1 MSGLLKKI
9 FREIWLQTL
18 LIGLAFAVI
27 LGILSYVLPDVEKK
41 FPTFIKILSPS
52 TMKFMSGLLGV
63 DDLAP
68 QAIRAFLWVHPVV
81 LALLWAHE
89 IILSTR
95 FPAGEIDGLPS
106 DSELPLGDIVIFA
119 AVVKDEAADQGKS
132 LLDHWAHMTVHGTLH
147 LLGFNHLQ
155 EDDAAAMESL
165 EIQILGDHGIANPY
179 GESPQET

>member
-1 MSGLLKKI
+1 MTVHVDVQFAIEDTSLPKSQDVATWVSRATTAAGYTEETEISVRVVDPGEMQQLNKT
-9 FREIWLQTL
+9 FRDQDKPTN
-18 LIGLAFAVI
+18 V
-27 LGILSYVLPDVEKK
+27 LS
-41 FPTFIKILSPS
+41 
-52 TMKFMSGLLGV
+52 
-63 DDLAP
+63 
-68 QAIRAFLWVHPVV
+68 
-81 LALLWAHE
+81 
-89 IILSTR
+89 

-106 DSELPLGDIVIFA
+106 DSELPLGDIVICA